1 MTEQALTLVAGGTG
15 KTGRRVAER
24 LEARGVPVRVGS
36 RSANPRFDWAD
47 PRTWAP
53 ALSGV
58 AAMYLAYHPDLAYPG
73 AAQKIAELAALAEAA
88 GVRRVVLLS
97 GRGEPTAHAAE
108 LGVRESGMAWTVL
121 RAAWL
126 DQNFSEGEFADSV
139 REGVIALPAGDVAEP
154 FLDADDIADVAVTA
168 LTEGGHDGRIYEL
181 TGPRLLTFAEVAEE
195 IGRASGR
202 SVEYVPTTAEE
213 FRAAVAGVLPADQA
227 KLLTEL
233 FAVTLDG
240 RNAHLTDDVPH
251 VLGRPA
257 TDFAEYAAR
266 AAASGAWSP
275 R

>member
-1 MTEQALTLVAGGTG
+1 MTNQALTLVAGGTG
-15 KTGRRVAER
+15 KTGRRVVER
-24 LEARGVPVRVGS
+24 LKARGIPVRVGS
-36 RSANPRFDWAD
+36 RAASPRFDWDD

-58 AAMYLAYHPDLAYPG
+58 TAVYLAYHPDLAYPG
-73 AAQKIAELAALAEAA
+73 AAQKIAEFAALAEAA

-97 GRGEPTAHAAE
+97 GRGEEAAHAAE
-108 LGVRESGMAWTVL
+108 RGVRESGMAWTVL
-121 RAAWL
+121 RSAWL
-126 DQNFSEGEFADSV
+126 NQNFDEGEFAGAV
-139 REGVIALPAGDVAEP
+139 RAGVIALPAGDVAEP
-154 FLDADDIADVAVTA
+154 FVDAGDIADVAVAA
-168 LTEGGHDGRIYEL
+168 LTEPGHDGRIYEL

-202 SVEYVPTTAEE
+202 TVRYLPVSADE
-213 FRAAVAGVLPADQA
+213 FRAAASAAMPADQA

-233 FAVTLDG
+233 FTVTLDG
-240 RNAHLTDDVPH
+240 RNAHLSGDVRQ

-257 TDFAEYAAR
+257 ADFAGYAAR